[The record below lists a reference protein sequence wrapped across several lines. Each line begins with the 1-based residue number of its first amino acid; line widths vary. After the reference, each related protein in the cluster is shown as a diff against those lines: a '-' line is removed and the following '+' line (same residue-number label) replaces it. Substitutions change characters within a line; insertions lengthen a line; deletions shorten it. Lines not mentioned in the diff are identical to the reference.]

1 MAGNEGVQVL
11 HLSMPRNGSFSM
23 KAAYEELGLPTYHGF
38 VFVERP
44 RDQIS
49 WYKAVDA
56 KYYGNGEPYGRDE
69 FDDLLAG
76 WAVVSDNPAIG
87 FVEELLEA
95 YPNAKVVLVDR
106 DVDKWYRSYDEGVI
120 RSFFTWKMW
129 AVVNLI
135 EPLQTAKPVTVMQNL
150 LYAMFECSDEAGW
163 RRNARRVSREH
174 TEKIRNSVPRERL
187 LEYQLGSGG
196 EPLCEFLGK
205 EVPDKP
211 FPHLNDSKEFERWM
225 KNFQTEEVKRGGW
238 DAETGEIPPGLK
250 EEIDQAFENVDLAL
264 RTAGGEGWSQVFRVR
279 IYALDEAFAE
289 DGVGRMVENM
299 KKWAPDHAPLLTGIG
314 VSKLGQPGMRVEV
327 EVSAYAPRASET
339 TD

>member
-1 MAGNEGVQVL
+1 MAGDESVQVL

-69 FDDLLAG
+69 
-76 WAVVSDNPAIG
+76 P
-87 FVEELLEA
+87 
-95 YPNAKVVLVDR
+95 
-106 DVDKWYRSYDEGVI
+106 RSCWSTATSTSGTGRTTKGVI

-129 AVVNLI
+129 AVINLI
-135 EPLQTAKPVTVMQNL
+135 EPLQTAKPVAVMQNL
-150 LYAMFECSDEAGW
+150 LYAMFECNDEAGW

-174 TEKIRNSVPRERL
+174 TRTRSGTRSRESVCSSTSSAR
-187 LEYQLGSGG
+187 GG
-196 EPLCEFLGK
+196 NRCASSLGK

-211 FPHLNDSKEFERWM
+211 FPHLNDSREFERWM
-225 KNFQTEEVKRGGW
+225 KKFQTEEVKRGVKAAAGYLAVSAAVFGGW
-238 DAETGEIPPGLK
+238 DAETGEIPSGLE

-289 DGVGRMVENM
+289 DGVGRMVENI
-299 KKWAPDHAPLLTGIG
+299 KKWAPDHAPLLTGVG